1 MHQIIVYGN
10 PIAQP
15 RVKVARRGKFSSV
28 YTPQKK
34 IGPFKQQIRAAF
46 AANPHKLI
54 QQHKP
59 ISVRLE
65 FVFELPKSRKKTY
78 GAPHTQKP
86 DVDNLCKAI
95 FDALNQLA
103 WHDDC
108 QIVKLE
114 IIAKRWQNVRDD
126 GWIEPAHTSIEW
138 VEIR

>member
-1 MHQIIVYGN
+1 MHQLIVYGN

-15 RVKVARRGKFSSV
+15 RVKVARRSKFSTV

-34 IGPFKQQIRAAF
+34 IGPYKDRIKAAF
-46 AANPHKLI
+46 GAKPLDMIDKG
-54 QQHKP
+54 KP
-59 ISVRLE
+59 IAVRLE

-86 DVDNLCKAI
+86 DVDNLCKAV
-95 FDALNQLA
+95 FDALNELA

-108 QIVKLE
+108 QIVDLK
-114 IIAKRWQNVRDD
+114 IIAKRWQSKRDD

-138 VEIR
+138 AEIS